1 MKTIYESLLI
11 VAAGIAGA
19 YAQPAPAAA
28 PAPPSPYAPAHPD
41 MRGLVTGYAPAHPIA
56 RAAAAAGWQVAPTPV
71 PPAPPAP
78 PAAPAPAPAPIAPGD
93 WDVFGQMSLYEQD
106 RINEAAQKAADKAME
121 MQDKILEA
129 QEKALQTQD
138 FINDK
143 AMEGQMKAWAKADE
157 GFSFAPK
164 PFNFNFDI
172 DVKTPLLAAQ
182 AKAMIMRP
190 GRGNVDSMYERG
202 RRDLDAHNWEQAVT
216 NFTDVA
222 NRAGARADGALY
234 WKAYAQN
241 KLGRRDEALATIA
254 ELRKTYASSR
264 WLDDA
269 AALEVEVK
277 QSAGGTVAPDSTND
291 DEIKLLALNGLM
303 QSDPDRAFP
312 YLEKLLKS
320 AASPRLKEN
329 TLYVLAQSNS
339 PKAQQE
345 LIQIAKGGGNPDL
358 QLYAIRY
365 LGAANRRQ
373 GSNNTTQVLFEIYN
387 SSNDPAV
394 KREVL
399 NQLSASRDKDHLLE
413 IARNE
418 KNHDLQLAAI
428 GRLGG
433 MGSQVSGDALV
444 SLYGS
449 AQEKD
454 TKHEIINILAGQRN
468 AKALVDLGR
477 KEKDL
482 DMKKYVVERVVSMN
496 TPESKQF
503 LEEILK

>member
-1 MKTIYESLLI
+1 MA
-11 VAAGIAGA
+11 V
-19 YAQPAPAAA
+19 
-28 PAPPSPYAPAHPD
+28 
-41 MRGLVTGYAPAHPIA
+41 
-56 RAAAAAGWQVAPTPV
+56 
-71 PPAPPAP
+71 PAPPAP
-78 PAAPAPAPAPIAPGD
+78 PVPGD
-93 WDVFGQMSLYEQD
+93 WDAFSPLTPEQLD
-106 RINEAAQKAADKAME
+106 GINEMAQQAADKALD
-121 MQDKILEA
+121 MQDKVLEA
-129 QEKALQTQD
+129 QQKALAAQD
-138 FINDK
+138 MINDK
-143 AMEGQMKAWAKADE
+143 VIEAQQKAWTKAAE
-157 GFSFAPK
+157 GFAK
-164 PFNFNFDI
+164 PFTFNFDFN
-172 DVKTPLLAAQ
+172 TPLLAAQ
-182 AKAMIMRP
+182 AAARP
-190 GRGNVDSMYERG
+190 VIVRPARFGSADTLYDRG
-202 RRDLDAHNWEQAVT
+202 RRELDSHNWEQAIS
-216 NFTDVA
+216 NFTEVA
-222 NRAGARADGALY
+222 SRAGTHADGALY

-254 ELRKTYASSR
+254 DLRKTYPSSR

-269 AALEVEVK
+269 AALEIEVK
-277 QSAGGTVAPDSTND
+277 QSSGSTVAPDSTND

-329 TLYVLAQSNS
+329 TVYVLAQSNS

-373 GSNNTTQVLFEIYN
+373 GNNNTTQVLFDIYN
-387 SSNDPAV
+387 SSSDPTV
-394 KREVL
+394 KREIL

-418 KNHDLQLAAI
+418 KNHDLQLEAI
-428 GRLGG
+428 RRLGG
-433 MGSQVSGDALV
+433 MGTQVGAGDALV
-444 SLYGS
+444 ALYAP
-449 AQEKD
+449 AQDKD
-454 TKHEIINILAGQRN
+454 TKREIINVLAGQRN

-482 DMKKYVVERVVSMN
+482 EMKKYIVERVMSMN

>member
-1 MKTIYESLLI
+1 MMAVGI
-11 VAAGIAGA
+11 VCA
-19 YAQPAPAAA
+19 YAQPMPAPAA
-28 PAPPSPYAPAHPD
+28 
-41 MRGLVTGYAPAHPIA
+41 
-56 RAAAAAGWQVAPTPV
+56 QPT
-71 PPAPPAP
+71 P
-78 PAAPAPAPAPIAPGD
+78 PAAPARPAPAARPAPVAKPAPTAAWQVWEAPSAD
-93 WDVFGQMSLYEQD
+93 ALTAEQQE
-106 RINEAAQKAADKAME
+106 RIDEAAQRAADKAME
-121 MQDKILEA
+121 MQDKVLEA
-129 QEKALQTQD
+129 QEKALAAQD
-138 FINDK
+138 MIKDK
-143 AMEGQMKAWAKADE
+143 IFDAQEKAWTKFGDTIAA
-157 GFSFAPK
+157 K
-164 PFNFNFDI
+164 PFNFDFDL
-172 DVKTPLLAAQ
+172 KLPLLAAQ
-182 AKAMIMRP
+182 PAARTMVFRN
-190 GRGNVDSMYERG
+190 GRLSVDSSYERG
-202 RRDLDAHNWEQAVT
+202 RRELDSHNWEQAIT

-254 ELRKTYASSR
+254 DLRKTYASSR

-291 DEIKLLALNGLM
+291 DEIKLLAVNGLM

-329 TLYVLAQSNS
+329 TLYVLAQSSS
-339 PKAQQE
+339 PKAQQA

-373 GSNNTTQVLFEIYN
+373 GNSNTTPQVLFEIYN
-387 SSNDPAV
+387 SSSDLAV

-399 NQLSASRDKDHLLE
+399 NQLSGARDKDHLVE
-413 IARNE
+413 IARTE
-418 KNHDLQLAAI
+418 KNHDLQLDAI
-428 GRLGG
+428 RRLGG
-433 MGSQVSGDALV
+433 LGSQAGSGDALV
-444 SLYGS
+444 ALYAP

-454 TKHEIINILAGQRN
+454 TKHEIVNVLAGQHN
-468 AKALVDLGR
+468 AKALVELGR

-482 DMKKYVVERVVSMN
+482 DMKKYIVERVVSMN